1 MAVVLD
7 DFSIQIVD
15 AESHTVVRTFQT
27 TSQTTDIVFSPDAR
41 WLIVSLLD
49 ATIRIWDIP
58 TGRLIDC
65 FRVGSPVTSL
75 DISPTGEALATAH
88 ADSPGI
94 FLWSNRTL
102 YGRVSLRA
110 VDELAPIPDIQLPR
124 SIPEEGSG
132 CPAESEELDEARL
145 LSMEEMEYGEYTSPT
160 ILGQDDFTP
169 NDTKMISVSCRSV
182 SAESNGS
189 VQVPLA
195 LPVTAG
201 CD

>member
-15 AESHTVVRTFQT
+15 AESHAAVRTFQT
-27 TSQTTDIVFSPDAR
+27 SSQTTDIVFSPDAR
-41 WLIVSLLD
+41 WLIVSFSD
-49 ATIRIWDIP
+49 ATIRTWDIP

-88 ADSPGI
+88 ADSPGV

-102 YGRVSLRA
+102 YGRVSLKA
-110 VDELAPIPDIQLPR
+110 IDELAPIPDIPLPR

-132 CPAESEELDEARL
+132 CPAETQDPDESRL
-145 LSMEEMEYGEYTSPT
+145 VSMEEMDYGEYTSPVA
-160 ILGQDDFTP
+160 LGQ
-169 NDTKMISVSCRSV
+169 
-182 SAESNGS
+182 
-189 VQVPLA
+189 
-195 LPVTAG
+195 
-201 CD
+201 